1 MSHMYVVPPT
11 PKPTRKAEARP
22 MYWGGNPFFVQ
33 KKKDFLAKITSMEPS
48 KIFDRVFIDPQ

>member
-1 MSHMYVVPPT
+1 MYVVPPT